1 MIRANRTDTWG
12 SGWGYYVMIDHGDG
26 YATQYAHCDEILVNV
41 GDHVKRGDP
50 IALVGN
56 TGDSYGAHLHFEVW
70 DNGNRI
76 DPLPFLKG

>member
-1 MIRANRTDTWG
+1 MCIRDSSWG

-41 GDHVKRGDP
+41 GDAVKRGDP
-50 IALVGN
+50 IALVGD

-70 DNGNRI
+70 DNGTRI